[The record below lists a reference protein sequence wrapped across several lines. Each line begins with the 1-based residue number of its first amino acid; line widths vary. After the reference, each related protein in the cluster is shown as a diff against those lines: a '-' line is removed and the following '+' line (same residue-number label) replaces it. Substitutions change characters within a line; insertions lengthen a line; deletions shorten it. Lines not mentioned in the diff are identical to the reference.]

1 MGRHALRV
9 TLMRRFILRLLNVFR
24 GAKAERELAREVD
37 SHLASLENE
46 YRRRGMTPD
55 GARLAA
61 RRAMGSVALAK
72 DLHRDARGFVWLDDL
87 RQDLR
92 FTLRLLRRD
101 PAFMA
106 IAVATL
112 ALGIG
117 ANTAIFSVVNS
128 VLLRPLPYEG
138 SESLVRIA
146 EHLAP
151 SETGAP
157 LAPRV
162 LITGAELEA
171 LRSARTLSHVG
182 RYGGRPFSMTLN
194 LPEGGVRLTGEQIS
208 TAVFPMLGAR
218 PLLGRVFEDNEMA
231 PGSDAVV
238 ILSHGAWLRYFA
250 AQPDILG
257 RVVPLDGK
265 GYSVIGVMP
274 QGFVFP
280 DPQSAFWIPFTRP
293 ATSGPQDT
301 GMSIARIADG
311 RSHEE
316 VVAEVSTILSR
327 LRAPRQDARP
337 LGRSRFDVFRV
348 RDELVAPVRPALIV
362 LAVAVGFVL
371 LISCANV
378 AGLLLSRTAV
388 RQKEM
393 AIRVAVGASGARLV
407 RQALTESVTLA
418 LAGGAAG
425 TGLAVGFV
433 AIVRA
438 LGSSL
443 PRRDLYTGTG
453 IGIPRLEEV
462 GIDIGTLMFTIVVS
476 VLTGVLF
483 GLAPAVRQSR
493 GESAKILQHGM
504 GRHRARDVLVAA
516 ELALGL
522 MLLVGGGLLVRSFIK
537 LSNVDPGY
545 DPTNVVWFQA
555 FLPRERAPTQVTAFA
570 EGMVERLS
578 AVPGVAAAGYA
589 PQIPTGNLL
598 RETSLRTRP
607 EPPSRP
613 PEARTD
619 ARVVSQSFLSV
630 LGVRVVAGRGFE
642 ARDGEGQPRVMLIN
656 ETLARSAEFGGDP
669 IGKRFYTIGEEPW
682 EIVGVVEDIH
692 QFGLDR
698 EPGRQVFI
706 DFRQAPSPGRNGLFV
721 AVRTDGAPG
730 ELAST
735 VRDIARNLDPLATVD
750 GVATMEQ
757 LLSNAISRPRFY
769 AVLLAVFAVA
779 AVVLAVI
786 GLYALMSYT
795 VAQRTREIGI
805 RMALGAQRHKVMTLV
820 LSDSLATTAAGI
832 ALGLTGAAALTRYL
846 EGMLFALTPLDPGTF
861 AVVAALFAAV
871 AALASYVPAR
881 RATRVDPLVALRAE

>member
-1 MGRHALRV
+1 
-9 TLMRRFILRLLNVFR
+9 MRRFILRFLNVFR
-24 GAKAERELAREVD
+24 RDRADRELDREVA
-37 SHLASLENE
+37 SHVTLIEDE

-55 GARLAA
+55 EARQAA

-101 PAFMA
+101 PAFMT

-151 SETGAP
+151 SQTGTP

-171 LRSARTLSHVG
+171 LRSGRTLSHVG

-194 LPEGGVRLTGEQIS
+194 LPEGGVRLTGEQVS

-218 PLLGRVFEDNEMA
+218 PLLGRFFEDDEMT

-238 ILSHGAWLRYFA
+238 ILSHDAWLRYFTA
-250 AQPDILG
+250 RPDILG

-274 QGFVFP
+274 QGFAFP
-280 DPQSAFWIPFTRP
+280 DPQSAFWIPFTRS
-293 ATSGPQDT
+293 ATGGPQDT

-316 VVAEVSTILSR
+316 VVAEVSAILSG
-327 LRAPRQDARP
+327 LRPPRQDARP

-348 RDELVAPVRPALIV
+348 RDELVAPVRAALVV
-362 LAVAVGFVL
+362 LAAAVGIVL
-371 LISCANV
+371 LIACANV

-388 RQKEM
+388 RQKEI
-393 AIRVAVGASGARLV
+393 AIRVAIGASRARLV

-433 AIVRA
+433 AILRV

-462 GIDIGTLMFTIVVS
+462 GIDVSTLLFTVVVS
-476 VLTGVLF
+476 LVTGVLF
-483 GLAPAVRQSR
+483 GLAPALRQSR
-493 GESAKILQHGM
+493 NESAQILKRGIGRQH
-504 GRHRARDVLVAA
+504 ARDLLVVA

-522 MLLVGGGLLVRSFIK
+522 MLLVGGGLLVRSFAK

-555 FLPRERAPTQVTAFA
+555 FLPRERAAPQVTAFA

-578 AVPGVAAAGYA
+578 VVPGVAAAGYA

-630 LGVRVVAGRGFE
+630 LGVRVIAGRGFD

-656 ETLARSAEFGGDP
+656 ETLARSAEFGDDA
-669 IGKRFYTIGEEPW
+669 IGQRFYTIGEQPW
-682 EIVGVVEDIH
+682 EIVGIVEDVH

-706 DFRQAPSPGRNGLFV
+706 DFRQAPSPGRNGLFI
-721 AVRTDGAPG
+721 AVRTDGMRSQ
-730 ELAST
+730 LAST
-735 VRDIARNLDPLATVD
+735 VRDIARDLDPLATVD

-757 LLSNAISRPRFY
+757 LLSNATSRPRFY
-769 AVLLAVFAVA
+769 TVLLAVFAVV
-779 AVVLAVI
+779 AVFLALI
-786 GLYALMSYT
+786 GLYGLMSYT

-805 RMALGAQRHKVMTLV
+805 RMALGAQRSKVMTGV
-820 LSDSLATTAAGI
+820 LGESAILI
-832 ALGLTGAAALTRYL
+832 AIGVGTGLGAAVGATRYL
-846 EGMLFALTPLDPGTF
+846 AAMLFGLTPLDPATF
-861 AVVAALFAAV
+861 AAASLLFVVVALI
-871 AALASYVPAR
+871 ASFVPAR
-881 RATRVDPLVALRAE
+881 RATMVDPLVALRTE